1 MKVQFLK
8 VKIKLAKIS
17 TSAPKKLDKE
27 KTKLKTIDLCVKIGA
42 LQNLLYAASKHSV
55 LIVIQ
60 GMDASGKDGLV
71 KRICA
76 DINPSGVRVHPFKK
90 PTDLEMAHDF
100 LWRVHQVVPEKGI
113 IQIFNRSHYED
124 ILIQR
129 VHEWI
134 SMDVVKQRINH
145 INAFEQMLTENGTTI
160 LKFYLHISPEEQQ
173 KRLLERMNDISK
185 KWKYNVQDQ
194 VESKLWHSY
203 INAYEDAINLCNHAA
218 AWQVIPS
225 DQNWYKEYLVAS
237 RIVEELT
244 KLKMKFPNPVIK

>member
-1 MKVQFLK
+1 
-8 VKIKLAKIS
+8 
-17 TSAPKKLDKE
+17 
-27 KTKLKTIDLCVKIGA
+27 
-42 LQNLLYAASKHSV
+42 
-55 LIVIQ
+55 
-60 GMDASGKDGLV
+60 
-71 KRICA
+71 
-76 DINPSGVRVHPFKK
+76 
-90 PTDLEMAHDF
+90 
-100 LWRVHQVVPEKGI
+100 
-113 IQIFNRSHYED
+113 
-124 ILIQR
+124 
-129 VHEWI
+129 
-134 SMDVVKQRINH
+134 
-145 INAFEQMLTENGTTI
+145 MLTENGTTI

-203 INAYEDAINLCNHAA
+203 INAYEDAINLCNQAA